1 MAVERILEAGP
12 CVTVFFQFGNPRQ
25 LLRGHFLLNITYVFI
40 IVVLWVSGDWK
51 KNKKTKTRPTQRLF
65 KIRTFLITQ
74 ENTFLATG

>member
-12 CVTVFFQFGNPRQ
+12 CVTIFFRFGNPRP

-40 IVVLWVSGDWK
+40 IVVLCASVETEK
-51 KNKKTKTRPTQRLF
+51 KKPNKPRDSL

-74 ENTFLATG
+74 EKTFLATW

>member
-1 MAVERILEAGP
+1 MAVERILEAGT

-40 IVVLWVSGDWK
+40 IVVLWVNGDWGK
-51 KNKKTKTRPTQRLF
+51 KKTKTKPTQRLF

-74 ENTFLATG
+74 ENTFLATW